1 MTDTTELIE
10 ELLHNGVRDKVYPGA
25 VWAIGDAD
33 STRASGT
40 VGVLDPAEPAQSMRL
55 DTVFD
60 VASLTKIL
68 AVWSSIGALVEDGG
82 LHLDKPLG
90 TFWPEVEG
98 HPLGQATAHQ
108 LLTHTA
114 GLPLRANLRN
124 LYGTDPQGIRDGVLQ
139 EALHRPSGEAVEYT
153 DRAAL
158 ILGYLAEY
166 LSGQPLDKL
175 AQTRIWQPLG
185 MTGTR
190 FGPLPADLAA
200 RCAPTELDQDTG
212 THLKGTAHDFSARLL
227 GGVCGIAG
235 AFSVLDDLAAFLRYL
250 LDPTQAAEQPGF
262 GPDWITASL
271 QVQTRDLTPVRGLF
285 WHPAPETNPATDDI
299 WVHYGFTGTAMWLSP
314 TQGRW
319 AVLLTNKLH
328 YTRDRQ
334 PLTDVRNTFRAI
346 SFR

>member
-212 THLKGTAHDFSARLL
+212 VDRVVL
-227 GGVCGIAG
+227 GQLAQGSREVADLAGVDDGHGQAG
-235 AFSVLDDLAAFLRYL
+235 VQQRAGQRTLQAAGGLDDDRRRSGVDQGGQEPGDAGRRVVERPDLARRLVGA
-250 LDPTQAAEQPGF
+250 G
-262 GPDWITASL
+262 
-271 QVQTRDLTPVRGLF
+271 QVQLVLGDVNADEQRRRRRRRRRRRG
-285 WHPAPETNPATDDI
+285 
-299 WVHYGFTGTAMWLSP
+299 
-314 TQGRW
+314 
-319 AVLLTNKLH
+319 
-328 YTRDRQ
+328 
-334 PLTDVRNTFRAI
+334 
-346 SFR
+346 